1 MGRPRIYSL
10 NENYFNIIDSNE
22 KAYIL
27 GFIYADGS
35 VFRNYLTIGL
45 SDKDV
50 EILEHIKK
58 CLGYDGIIY
67 KRFDAKKNKS
77 YVILSVSSKNIV
89 KTLIDL
95 GVINNKT
102 YLSKEF
108 PTYEKKYEWAFLRG
122 FFDGDGSIYCNFRN
136 NNIKTIEYTV
146 CFSGNLSVLNQ
157 LKKILYEYNIS
168 SSNIRHRRENEESC
182 MLEIRGNNNIEKI
195 YGLMYEDDGFYLKR
209 KKNKFNDFNNM
220 LTTLTKRNLSN
231 KIIDDILEY
240 YNMKIKQSE
249 IANILK
255 IPKSSVRTVIQ
266 RLRKNGKIV

>member
-1 MGRPRIYSL
+1 
-10 NENYFNIIDSNE
+10 
-22 KAYIL
+22 
-27 GFIYADGS
+27 
-35 VFRNYLTIGL
+35 
-45 SDKDV
+45 
-50 EILEHIKK
+50 
-58 CLGYDGIIY
+58 
-67 KRFDAKKNKS
+67 
-77 YVILSVSSKNIV
+77 
-89 KTLIDL
+89 
-95 GVINNKT
+95 
-102 YLSKEF
+102 
-108 PTYEKKYEWAFLRG
+108 
-122 FFDGDGSIYCNFRN
+122 
-136 NNIKTIEYTV
+136 
-146 CFSGNLSVLNQ
+146 
-157 LKKILYEYNIS
+157 
-168 SSNIRHRRENEESC
+168 